1 MIERVS
7 IADLGVI
14 ARAHLD
20 LGPGLTALT
29 GETGAGKTMVLTS
42 LRLLLGHKADAS
54 IVRHGAERA
63 LVEGEWSV
71 PAGDPARD
79 LAADA
84 GAEMEDD
91 LLLVARSV
99 SAQGRSRAHAG
110 GRTVPAALLTD
121 IGDGL
126 VTVHGQADQL
136 RLREPA
142 RQRAAL
148 DTFGGPEHLA
158 LVGAAADAHAAVL
171 AARAA
176 LEERT
181 ADERSRL
188 AEVAALT
195 RVVELVDA
203 ADPVAGEDED
213 LRAASLRLEH
223 VETLRTAATLARG
236 AVAGDEETGTPGA
249 SALVAQAG
257 ESLAAAGGHDPEL
270 AALAERVRAVGP
282 LLADVG
288 AELAA
293 YLGGLEADP
302 GALDTVHARRAEL
315 SRLAREIGVGGVDE
329 ALAEAGRA
337 SERLARIDGPAAEP
351 EVLQAAVVEAEAER
365 DRAAAELSASRR
377 AAAER
382 LTAAVDAELKG
393 LAMPGARL
401 GIDLTALPEPGPHG
415 AEEVALTL
423 ATHPD
428 APARPLG
435 RAASGGELSRVMLAL
450 EVCLASAAGGRSR
463 TFVFD
468 EVDAGVGG
476 RAAVE
481 VGRRLAS
488 LAQQHQVV
496 VVTHLPQV
504 AAFAG
509 EHLVVTR
516 GADGVTDVVPARGEA
531 RLVELA
537 RMLAGQ
543 DDSEAARTHAAE
555 LLELAGVSP

>member
-1 MIERVS
+1 MSIE
-7 IADLGVI
+7 DLGVI

-42 LRLLLGHKADAS
+42 LRLLLGHKADPA

-63 LVEGEWSV
+63 VVEGEWSV
-71 PAGDPARD
+71 PDDAPARS
-79 LAADA
+79 LADDA
-84 GAEMEDD
+84 GATLDD
-91 LLLVARSV
+91 DVLLVARTV

-148 DTFGGPEHLA
+148 DTFGGAQHLA
-158 LVGAAADAHAAVL
+158 LVTAAAEAHAAVV

-181 ADERSRL
+181 ADEGRRL
-188 AEVAALT
+188 AEIAALT
-195 RVVELVDA
+195 RVAELVAA
-203 ADPVAGEDED
+203 ADPTPGEDEE

-223 VETLRTAATLARG
+223 AEALRTAAVEARG
-236 AVAGDEETGTPGA
+236 SIGGDEDSATPGA
-249 SALVAQAG
+249 SALVARAAHA
-257 ESLAAAGGHDPEL
+257 LAAASGHDPAL
-270 AALAERVRAVGP
+270 AALAERVSAVSP
-282 LLADVG
+282 LLDDV
-288 AELAA
+288 AVELAA
-293 YLGGLEADP
+293 YLDGLDADP
-302 GALDTVHARRAEL
+302 SALDTVHSRRAEL
-315 SRLAREIGVGGVDE
+315 GRLAKDLGVGGVDE
-329 ALAEAGRA
+329 ALAEAERA
-337 SERLARIDGPAAEP
+337 AARLAQIDGPAAEP
-351 EVLQAAVVEAEAER
+351 EALAAAVAEAEEVR
-365 DRAAAELSASRR
+365 ESAAADLTASRR
-377 AAAER
+377 ATAER
-382 LTAAVDAELKG
+382 LTAAVDAELRG

-401 GIDLTALPEPGPHG
+401 GIDLEPLPEPGPHG
-415 AEEVALTL
+415 AEEVVLTL
-423 ATHPD
+423 ATHPS

-435 RAASGGELSRVMLAL
+435 QAASGGELSRVMLAL
-450 EVCLASAAGGRSR
+450 EVCLATEAGGRAR

-481 VGRRLAS
+481 VGRRLAG
-488 LAQQHQVV
+488 LAERHQVV
-496 VVTHLPQV
+496 VVTHLAQV
-504 AAFAG
+504 AAFATD
-509 EHLVVTR
+509 HLVVTR
-516 GADGVTDVVPARGEA
+516 GSDGVTDVVRAAGEE
-531 RLVELA
+531 RVVELA

-543 DDSEAARTHAAE
+543 DDSEAARAHAAE

>member
-1 MIERVS
+1 MSIE
-7 IADLGVI
+7 DLGVI

-29 GETGAGKTMVLTS
+29 GETGAGKTMVLSS
-42 LRLLLGHKADAS
+42 LRLLLGHKADPA

-63 LVEGEWSV
+63 VVEGEWSV
-71 PAGDPARD
+71 PDDAPARD

-84 GAEMEDD
+84 GAELDD
-91 LLLVARSV
+91 DVLLVARTV

-148 DTFGGPEHLA
+148 DTFGGADHLA
-158 LVGAAADAHAAVL
+158 LVTAAAEAHAAVV

-181 ADERSRL
+181 ADEGRRL
-188 AEVAALT
+188 AEIAALT
-195 RVVELVDA
+195 RVAELVAA
-203 ADPVAGEDED
+203 ADPSPGEDEE

-223 VETLRTAATLARG
+223 AEALRTAATEARG
-236 AVAGDEETGTPGA
+236 AVAGDEDSATPGA
-249 SALVAQAG
+249 SALVAQAAHA
-257 ESLAAAGGHDPEL
+257 LAAASGHDPAL
-270 AALAERVRAVGP
+270 AALAERVAAVGP
-282 LLADVG
+282 LLDDAAV
-288 AELAA
+288 ELAG
-293 YLGGLEADP
+293 YLDGLDADP
-302 GALDTVHARRAEL
+302 SALDTVHARRAEL
-315 SRLAREIGVGGVDE
+315 GRLIRDLGVGGVDE
-329 ALAEAGRA
+329 ALEQAERA
-337 SERLARIDGPAAEP
+337 ALRLAQIDGPAAEP
-351 EVLQAAVVEAEAER
+351 EALAAAVTEAEAARE
-365 DRAAAELSASRR
+365 RAATALTASRR

-382 LTAAVDAELKG
+382 LTAAVDAELTG

-401 GIDLTALPEPGPHG
+401 GIDLQELPEPGPHG
-415 AEEVALTL
+415 AEEVVLTL
-423 ATHPD
+423 ATHPS

-435 RAASGGELSRVMLAL
+435 QAASGGELSRVMLAL
-450 EVCLASAAGGRSR
+450 EVCLATEAGGEAR

-481 VGRRLAS
+481 VGRRLAG
-488 LAQQHQVV
+488 LAERHQVV
-496 VVTHLPQV
+496 VVTHLAQV
-504 AAFAG
+504 AAFATD
-509 EHLVVTR
+509 HLVVTR
-516 GADGVTDVVPARGEA
+516 GEDGVTDVVRAHGDARV
-531 RLVELA
+531 VELA

-543 DDSEAARTHAAE
+543 DDSDAARAHAAE
-555 LLELAGVSP
+555 LLSLAGVSP